1 MKKRDKMSENS
12 NKKFCGFH
20 AAHVVISEH
29 NNNGEC
35 VCLQCPGVAC
45 HSCWKYKELL
55 EESERK
61 NQLRL
66 ERCISCLNQKQ
77 K

>member
-1 MKKRDKMSENS
+1 MSENID
-12 NKKFCGFH
+12 KKFCGFQ

-35 VCLQCPGVAC
+35 KCLGCAGCGCQ
-45 HSCWKYKELL
+45 SCQQYKDLL
-55 EESERK
+55 DESNRK
-61 NQLRL
+61 DQLKL

>member
-1 MKKRDKMSENS
+1 MSENVG
-12 NKKFCGFH
+12 KKFCNFH
-20 AAHVVISEH
+20 AAHVVISEY

-35 VCLQCPGVAC
+35 ACLKCPGMAC
-45 HSCWKYKELL
+45 QSCWKRKELL

>member
-1 MKKRDKMSENS
+1 MSENID
-12 NKKFCGFH
+12 KKFCGLH
-20 AAHVVISEH
+20 SAHVVISEH

-35 VCLQCPGVAC
+35 KCLGCAGCGCQHCQQ
-45 HSCWKYKELL
+45 YKDLL
-55 EESERK
+55 DEAERLD
-61 NQLRL
+61 QLRL